1 LAAVYDYVRIGG
13 RITFVGI
20 SIGHKIP
27 VELGKIQSKSLTI
40 KGTIGSAWRLAGGS
54 AVPGPHQARSF
65 ADSDALLRSHQG
77 NRSLRI
83 RKGSEGAHQGDS
95 DQRSLTPRLN
105 ALGVMIGA
113 RGCLKAG
120 KFNTAASQGTC
131 RLLARPF
138 RMQIAPSAALSRPRV
153 LID

>member
-40 KGTIGSAWRLAGGS
+40 KGTIGSAWRSAGSS

-65 ADSDALLRSHQG
+65 ADSDALLRPHQRR
-77 NRSLRI
+77 RSLRI
-83 RKGSEGAHQGDS
+83 RKESEGVHQSDS
-95 DQRSLTPRLN
+95 DQRSLRKK
-105 ALGVMIGA
+105 G
-113 RGCLKAG
+113 RAG
-120 KFNTAASQGTC
+120 GNK
-131 RLLARPF
+131 P
-138 RMQIAPSAALSRPRV
+138 
-153 LID
+153 